1 MTGIGGVERS
11 RPLPT
16 QCSLMIFNY
25 GFLKNTN
32 TIINA
37 IPENIPQEIKPRFIE
52 IFAIFPIDR
61 FVIEA
66 MMSPAIA

>member
-1 MTGIGGVERS
+1 MFIPYIFLIFAGIY
-11 RPLPT
+11 
-16 QCSLMIFNY
+16 SLMILNCD
-25 GFLKNTN
+25 FLKNTN

-37 IPENIPQEIKPRFIE
+37 IPENIPQAIKPRFIE

-66 MMSPAIA
+66 MMFPAIA